1 MLRSVEVCHE
11 GRWLPATLMATRL
24 DDDGWHGL
32 VGFTHPTTREGF
44 YRWVPESV
52 LRDAAAELPH
62 SPTFVGPTSDS

>member
-24 DDDGWHGL
+24 DDDGWYGL

-44 YRWVPESV
+44 YRWVPEDV
-52 LRDAAAELPH
+52 LRDAAAELPDAA
-62 SPTFVGPTSDS
+62 TFVGPTSDS

>member
-11 GRWLPATLMATRL
+11 GRWLAATLMATRL

-32 VGFTHPTTREGF
+32 VGFTHPSTREGF

-52 LRDAAAELPH
+52 LREAEVVLAPEV
-62 SPTFVGPTSDS
+62 TFAGQPPGL